1 MKTNDNDARRIFH
14 ANLSRFMAL
23 RGIEQSDIVSRL
35 GVSSATASDWANG
48 KKYPRVDAMQALA
61 DLLEVEMSDLT
72 GKPSNPPSRKHRILF
87 DRTKELTDKQMDIVL
102 GVVDGLLG
110 KENDSV

>member
-14 ANLSRFMAL
+14 ANLSRFMDL
-23 RGIEQSDIVSRL
+23 RHIEQSDIVSRL

-72 GKPSNPPSRKHRILF
+72 GKSANPPSRKHRILF
-87 DRTKELTDKQMDIVL
+87 DRTKELTDKQMDIVMN
-102 GVVDGLLG
+102 VVDGLLG
-110 KENDSV
+110 KDDDGI

>member
-1 MKTNDNDARRIFH
+1 MKTNGNSARELFQ
-14 ANLSRFMAL
+14 ANLTRLMDIH
-23 RGIEQSDIVSRL
+23 GITQSDIVSRL
-35 GVSSATASDWANG
+35 GVSSATASDWATG

-61 DLLEVEMSDLT
+61 DLLEVEMTELT
-72 GKPSNPPSRKHRILF
+72 GKTVNPPSRKHRILF

-110 KENDSV
+110 KENDSI